1 MTSPIQMVV
10 FDMAGTTVD
19 EGKTVYKSVQKA
31 LANAGYDFPY
41 EEVLDIA
48 GMNKQEGI
56 NILLSRRIDQI
67 PPTLSAEIHD
77 DFLRIVNAAYR
88 SDESLKEKTGA
99 SDLFR
104 ALHARGIKVVL
115 DTGYHRPTAE
125 ILIERMGWRESALID
140 LSITS
145 DEVDAGRPHPYM
157 IQKAMKHFGLTDPKT
172 VGKVGDT
179 LSDIEEGRNAG
190 CGLVVAI
197 TTGAVSAPVL
207 AAANPDACIAEL
219 EELLGVME
227 EE

>member
-1 MTSPIQMVV
+1 MIV

-31 LANAGYDFPY
+31 LANAGHDFPY
-41 EEVLDIA
+41 AEVLDIA

-56 NILLSRRIDQI
+56 DILLARRMDEI

-77 DFLRIVNAAYR
+77 DFLRIVNEAYR
-88 SDESLKEKTGA
+88 SDKTLKEKTGA

-104 ALHARGIKVVL
+104 ALQARGIKVVL

-125 ILIERMGWRESALID
+125 ILLDRMGWREAGLID

-145 DEVDAGRPHPYM
+145 DEVAAGRPHPHM
-157 IQKAMKHFGLTDPKT
+157 IRKAMQHFGITDPIV

-190 CGLVVAI
+190 CGRVVAI
-197 TTGAVSAPVL
+197 TTGAVSAAVL
-207 AAANPDACIAEL
+207 AAAKPDACIEEL
-219 EELLGVME
+219 GELLGVME
-227 EE
+227 